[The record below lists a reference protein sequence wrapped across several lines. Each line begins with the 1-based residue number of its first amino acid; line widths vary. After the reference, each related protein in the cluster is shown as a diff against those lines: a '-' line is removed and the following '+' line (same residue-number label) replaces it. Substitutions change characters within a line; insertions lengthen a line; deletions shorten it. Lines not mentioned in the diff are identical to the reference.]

1 VEPAGAGFEEQLKM
15 NTYLVEVTQPE
26 AIAVKRIAHS
36 VRSIGSHF
44 ATQAVWHRR
53 AGVCIGTM
61 VVEAA
66 DRSGALAVV
75 PPGMRAD
82 ARVSARHNKGWIGS
96 IRELFALLFRH
107 K

>member
-1 VEPAGAGFEEQLKM
+1 M

-26 AIAVKRIAHS
+26 ELAVKRIAHS

-44 ATQAVWHRR
+44 ATQAVWRRR
-53 AGVCIGTM
+53 AGLCIGTM
-61 VVEAA
+61 VVKAA

-82 ARVSARHNKGWIGS
+82 ARVSERHGKRWVGS

-107 K
+107 E